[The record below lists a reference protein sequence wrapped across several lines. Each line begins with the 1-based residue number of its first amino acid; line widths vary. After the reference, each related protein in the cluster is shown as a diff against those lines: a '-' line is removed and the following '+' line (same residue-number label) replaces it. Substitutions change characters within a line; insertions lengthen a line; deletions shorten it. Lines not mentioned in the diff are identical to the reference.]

1 VRIEG
6 TTTKMLTTEQWLP
19 LGSVV
24 HLAGSDD
31 LVTIFGYMQQDLNTG
46 LVWDYFGLV
55 HPVGF
60 TEPGNDIMFD
70 RDSIDGVMYLG
81 YQDFTWEHM
90 NDLLR
95 KTEPSYLEAKRAA
108 AARASGDGART
119 TGKRAR

>member
-1 VRIEG
+1 
-6 TTTKMLTTEQWLP
+6 MLTTEQWLP

-95 KTEPSYLEAKRAA
+95 KTEPSYLEAKCAA